1 MIFKKIN
8 NRLEEMARVGSY
20 DEVEVVVFTN
30 DPGNIPHFHIRDIS
44 TRGKKF
50 HSCIRLDKAEY
61 FYHTGKEDTL
71 NSSDRKDLVKF
82 LSSKSKSK
90 RFSEFTNW
98 QVLLTMWNM
107 NNSSV
112 EIDEDAEMP
121 NYILIK

>member
-8 NRLEEMARVGSY
+8 NSLEEMARIGSY

-30 DPGNIPHFHIRDIS
+30 DPGNIPHFHIRNIS
-44 TRGKKF
+44 TRGEKF

-71 NSSDRKDLVKF
+71 NSGDRNDLVKF

-121 NYILIK
+121 NYILIN